1 MRRLVN
7 ILLLVMIIGFAAIT
21 VALVLKLRSLPS
33 IGVAPLAPGE
43 RVDSAAAGPEGI
55 TLVLSGGEGGQRI
68 VILDAESFQPI
79 KVLSAEESAE
89 GAAASPKTSPKN

>member
-43 RVDSAAAGPEGI
+43 TIASAAAGPEGI
-55 TLVLSGGEGGQRI
+55 TLVLSGETGAQRI

-79 KVLSAEESAE
+79 KVLSADADTSASD
-89 GAAASPKTSPKN
+89 AAASPQN